1 MYVDGVT
8 LRTGITNARA
18 LIPQVLALIA
28 DKRLDPTPVA
38 TLVAPWE
45 DAHRAFLEP
54 TTKVI
59 VTRAS
64 A

>member
-1 MYVDGVT
+1 MLYVDGVT

-59 VTRAS
+59 VTR
-64 A
+64 